1 MAVGDRQNMSV
12 YCKQTVYVE
21 DFYLAESYSEH
32 RDKNIGMPSVDTLRT
47 RHNSDTRG
55 SRNSSKPKLVCA

>member
-21 DFYLAESYSEH
+21 DFYLEESYSEH
-32 RDKNIGMPSVDTLRT
+32 RDKKIGMPSVDTLRT
-47 RHNSDTRG
+47 RQNR
-55 SRNSSKPKLVCA
+55 